1 MKILFWQW
9 HSFMGKGMERALHRL
24 NIAYDTFFYQMN
36 DWESDDRFAEQL
48 EKRISQQAY
57 DAVISI
63 NFNPVI
69 SDVCQ
74 NHKLPY
80 RAWVYD
86 SPIHI
91 RNVQALKNSYT
102 KVYFFDRGQ
111 AEEYQRQGIN
121 AGYLPLAAD
130 VETFY
135 PVAVTEVDK
144 KEYGAEI
151 SLVGKLYQTVY
162 PQYMAPLKEYDR
174 GYLEG
179 VIAAQKKVYGGYFLP
194 DFITDELIQNMNAVY
209 QKQWNGE
216 ITVNHR
222 EIEFLLASE
231 ITRRERQEILTL
243 LSNHFDVAL
252 YSGEQDVAIPKIRKK
267 NYIYYYTQM
276 PKAFKCSKV
285 NLNISLKTIRTGIPL
300 RILDILASGGFVI
313 SNFQEELAEY
323 FRLGE
328 EMVTYGDLEELYYL
342 VNYYLQHEEERK
354 EIADRGLQR
363 VKEDFRFEER
373 MKVILEDL

>member
-91 RNVQALKNSYT
+91 RNVQA
-102 KVYFFDRGQ
+102 
-111 AEEYQRQGIN
+111 
-121 AGYLPLAAD
+121 PLR
-130 VETFY
+130 
-135 PVAVTEVDK
+135 
-144 KEYGAEI
+144 
-151 SLVGKLYQTVY
+151 
-162 PQYMAPLKEYDR
+162 EYDR

-267 NYIYYYTQM
+267 NYIDYYTQM

-328 EMVTYGDLEELYYL
+328 EIITYGDLEELYYL

>member
-1 MKILFWQW
+1 MCQGENIMEDNRREEKEALKVLTEYSPKLLKSMRNVMEELHGNRQPDTDEYLLSII
-9 HSFMGKGMERALHRL
+9 KGMNWEIQVL
-24 NIAYDTFFYQMN
+24 NGTMDYLNEI
-36 DWESDDRFAEQL
+36 EQL
-48 EKRISQQAY
+48 IDKQA
-57 DAVISI
+57 ANALFV
-63 NFNPVI
+63 NFSKI
-69 SDVCQ
+69 
-74 NHKLPY
+74 Y
-80 RAWVYD
+80 
-86 SPIHI
+86 
-91 RNVQALKNSYT
+91 
-102 KVYFFDRGQ
+102 
-111 AEEYQRQGIN
+111 
-121 AGYLPLAAD
+121 
-130 VETFY
+130 
-135 PVAVTEVDK
+135 
-144 KEYGAEI
+144 
-151 SLVGKLYQTVY
+151 
-162 PQYMAPLKEYDR
+162 
-174 GYLEG
+174 
-179 VIAAQKKVYGGYFLP
+179 QKKVYGGYFLP

-267 NYIYYYTQM
+267 NYIDYYTQM

-300 RILDILASGGFVI
+300 RVLDILASGGFVI

-328 EMVTYGDLEELYYL
+328 EIITYGDIEELYYL

>member
-1 MKILFWQW
+1 MIQKFVY
-9 HSFMGKGMERALHRL
+9 KRATMEDIDELVRTRIIVLRAANKLPDDEDMSVVEKESYAYYRRALETGEH
-24 NIAYDTFFYQMN
+24 IAYLVYDNGAFVGAGGVSFYQVMPTYHNPTGKKAYIMN
-36 DWESDDRFAEQL
+36 MYTAPE
-48 EKRISQQAY
+48 
-57 DAVISI
+57 
-63 NFNPVI
+63 
-69 SDVCQ
+69 
-74 NHKLPY
+74 Y
-80 RAWVYD
+80 R
-86 SPIHI
+86 
-91 RNVQALKNSYT
+91 
-102 KVYFFDRGQ
+102 
-111 AEEYQRQGIN
+111 RQGID

-135 PVAVTEVDK
+135 PITVTEADK

-194 DFITDELIQNMNAVY
+194 DFITDDLIERMNAVY

-252 YSGEQDVAIPKIRKK
+252 YSGEQNVAIPKIRKK
-267 NYIYYYTQM
+267 NYIDYYTQM
-276 PKAFKCSKV
+276 PKVFKCSKV

-300 RILDILASGGFVI
+300 RVLDILASGGFVI

-328 EMVTYGDLEELYYL
+328 EIITYGDIEELYYL

>member
-1 MKILFWQW
+1 M
-9 HSFMGKGMERALHRL
+9 
-24 NIAYDTFFYQMN
+24 
-36 DWESDDRFAEQL
+36 
-48 EKRISQQAY
+48 
-57 DAVISI
+57 
-63 NFNPVI
+63 
-69 SDVCQ
+69 
-74 NHKLPY
+74 
-80 RAWVYD
+80 
-86 SPIHI
+86 
-91 RNVQALKNSYT
+91 
-102 KVYFFDRGQ
+102 YFFDRGQ

-267 NYIYYYTQM
+267 NYIDYYTQM

-328 EMVTYGDLEELYYL
+328 EIITYYNKSSKHADLGVYDVNKMFVQPLSFEREETDEVTAYKTDKKTRRYAPPPALLPHLACG
-342 VNYYLQHEEERK
+342 LQARGEK
-354 EIADRGLQR
+354 ADRR
-363 VKEDFRFEER
+363 KKSAPRFKQQNASGQPVLHEAR
-373 MKVILEDL
+373 A

>member
-1 MKILFWQW
+1 MKLLFWQW
-9 HSFMGKGMERALHRL
+9 HSFMGKGVERALRKL
-24 NIAYDTFFYQMN
+24 EVEYDTFFYQMK
-36 DWESDDRFAEQL
+36 DWEEDEIFAEQL
-48 EKRISQQAY
+48 GSRLATGQYNI
-57 DAVISI
+57 VFSI
-63 NFNPVI
+63 NFNPII
-69 SDVCQ
+69 SEVCEM
-74 NHKLPY
+74 HHIAY

-91 RNVQALKNSYT
+91 RNLTPLKNTYT
-102 KVYFFDRGQ
+102 KAYFFDRGQ
-111 AEEYQRQGIN
+111 VLEYRKNGIAAE
-121 AGYLPLAAD
+121 YLPLAAD
-130 VETFY
+130 VEIFSSI
-135 PVAVTEVDK
+135 AVSEQER
-144 KEYGAEI
+144 KEYQSEI
-151 SLVGKLYQTVY
+151 SLVGQLYQTVY
-162 PQYMAPLKEYDR
+162 PQYAAPLDAYEK

-179 VIAAQKKVYGGYFLP
+179 IMAAQKMVYGGYFLP
-194 DFITDELIQNMNAVY
+194 DLITDDLIERMNAAY

-216 ITVNHR
+216 ITVNYR

-252 YSGEQDVAIPKIRKK
+252 YSGEQNVAIPKIRKK
-267 NYIYYYTQM
+267 NYIDYYTQM

-285 NLNISLKTIRTGIPL
+285 NLNISLKSIRTGIPL
-300 RILDILASGGFVI
+300 RVLDILASGGFVI

-328 EMVTYGDLEELYYL
+328 EIITYGDIEELYYL

-354 EIADRGLQR
+354 EIAARGLQR

-373 MKVILEDL
+373 MKVILEEL

>member
-1 MKILFWQW
+1 
-9 HSFMGKGMERALHRL
+9 
-24 NIAYDTFFYQMN
+24 
-36 DWESDDRFAEQL
+36 
-48 EKRISQQAY
+48 
-57 DAVISI
+57 
-63 NFNPVI
+63 
-69 SDVCQ
+69 
-74 NHKLPY
+74 
-80 RAWVYD
+80 
-86 SPIHI
+86 
-91 RNVQALKNSYT
+91 
-102 KVYFFDRGQ
+102 
-111 AEEYQRQGIN
+111 
-121 AGYLPLAAD
+121 
-130 VETFY
+130 
-135 PVAVTEVDK
+135 
-144 KEYGAEI
+144 
-151 SLVGKLYQTVY
+151 
-162 PQYMAPLKEYDR
+162 MAPLKEYDR

-231 ITRRERQEILTL
+231 ITRRERQEKLTL

-267 NYIYYYTQM
+267 NYIDYYTQM
-276 PKAFKCSKV
+276 PKVFKCSKV

-300 RILDILASGGFVI
+300 RVLDILASGGFVI

-328 EMVTYGDLEELYYL
+328 EIITYGDIEELYYL

-354 EIADRGLQR
+354 EIAARGLQR

>member
-91 RNVQALKNSYT
+91 RNVQALKNSYA

-267 NYIYYYTQM
+267 NYIDYYTQM

-300 RILDILASGGFVI
+300 RVLDILASGGFVI

-328 EMVTYGDLEELYYL
+328 EIITYGDIEELYYL

-354 EIADRGLQR
+354 EIADRGLQG

>member
-1 MKILFWQW
+1 
-9 HSFMGKGMERALHRL
+9 MERALHRL
-24 NIAYDTFFYQMN
+24 NIDYDTFFYQMN

-162 PQYMAPLKEYDR
+162 SQYMAPLKEYDR

-267 NYIYYYTQM
+267 NYIDYYTQM
-276 PKAFKCSKV
+276 PKVFKCSKV

-300 RILDILASGGFVI
+300 RVLDILASGGFVI

-328 EMVTYGDLEELYYL
+328 EIITYGDIEELYYL

-354 EIADRGLQR
+354 EIAARGLQR

>member
-36 DWESDDRFAEQL
+36 DWETDDRFAEQL

-63 NFNPVI
+63 NFN
-69 SDVCQ
+69 
-74 NHKLPY
+74 
-80 RAWVYD
+80 
-86 SPIHI
+86 
-91 RNVQALKNSYT
+91 
-102 KVYFFDRGQ
+102 
-111 AEEYQRQGIN
+111 
-121 AGYLPLAAD
+121 
-130 VETFY
+130 

-194 DFITDELIQNMNAVY
+194 DFITDDLIERMNAAY

-252 YSGEQDVAIPKIRKK
+252 YSGEQNVAIPKIRKK
-267 NYIYYYTQM
+267 NYIDYYTQM
-276 PKAFKCSKV
+276 PKVFKCSKV

-328 EMVTYGDLEELYYL
+328 EIITYGDIEELYYL

-354 EIADRGLQR
+354 EIAARGLQR
-363 VKEDFRFEER
+363 VKDDFRFEER

>member
-1 MKILFWQW
+1 M
-9 HSFMGKGMERALHRL
+9 
-24 NIAYDTFFYQMN
+24 
-36 DWESDDRFAEQL
+36 
-48 EKRISQQAY
+48 
-57 DAVISI
+57 
-63 NFNPVI
+63 
-69 SDVCQ
+69 
-74 NHKLPY
+74 
-80 RAWVYD
+80 
-86 SPIHI
+86 
-91 RNVQALKNSYT
+91 
-102 KVYFFDRGQ
+102 
-111 AEEYQRQGIN
+111 
-121 AGYLPLAAD
+121 
-130 VETFY
+130 
-135 PVAVTEVDK
+135 
-144 KEYGAEI
+144 
-151 SLVGKLYQTVY
+151 
-162 PQYMAPLKEYDR
+162 
-174 GYLEG
+174 
-179 VIAAQKKVYGGYFLP
+179 IAAQKKVYGGYFLP

-252 YSGEQDVAIPKIRKK
+252 YSGEQNVAIPKIRKK
-267 NYIYYYTQM
+267 NYIDYYTQM
-276 PKAFKCSKV
+276 PKVFKCSKV

-300 RILDILASGGFVI
+300 RVLDILASGGFVI

-328 EMVTYGDLEELYYL
+328 EIITYGDIEELYYL

>member
-1 MKILFWQW
+1 M
-9 HSFMGKGMERALHRL
+9 
-24 NIAYDTFFYQMN
+24 
-36 DWESDDRFAEQL
+36 
-48 EKRISQQAY
+48 
-57 DAVISI
+57 
-63 NFNPVI
+63 
-69 SDVCQ
+69 
-74 NHKLPY
+74 
-80 RAWVYD
+80 
-86 SPIHI
+86 
-91 RNVQALKNSYT
+91 
-102 KVYFFDRGQ
+102 
-111 AEEYQRQGIN
+111 
-121 AGYLPLAAD
+121 PLAAD

-194 DFITDELIQNMNAVY
+194 DFITDDLIERMNAVY

-252 YSGEQDVAIPKIRKK
+252 YSGEQNVAIPKIRKK
-267 NYIYYYTQM
+267 NYIDYYTQM
-276 PKAFKCSKV
+276 PKVFKCSKV

-328 EMVTYGDLEELYYL
+328 EIITYGDIEELYYL

-354 EIADRGLQR
+354 EIAARGLQR

>member
-1 MKILFWQW
+1 
-9 HSFMGKGMERALHRL
+9 
-24 NIAYDTFFYQMN
+24 
-36 DWESDDRFAEQL
+36 
-48 EKRISQQAY
+48 
-57 DAVISI
+57 
-63 NFNPVI
+63 
-69 SDVCQ
+69 
-74 NHKLPY
+74 
-80 RAWVYD
+80 
-86 SPIHI
+86 
-91 RNVQALKNSYT
+91 
-102 KVYFFDRGQ
+102 
-111 AEEYQRQGIN
+111 
-121 AGYLPLAAD
+121 
-130 VETFY
+130 
-135 PVAVTEVDK
+135 
-144 KEYGAEI
+144 
-151 SLVGKLYQTVY
+151 
-162 PQYMAPLKEYDR
+162 
-174 GYLEG
+174 
-179 VIAAQKKVYGGYFLP
+179 
-194 DFITDELIQNMNAVY
+194 MNAVY

-267 NYIYYYTQM
+267 NYIDYYTQM

-300 RILDILASGGFVI
+300 RVLDILASGGFVI

-328 EMVTYGDLEELYYL
+328 EIITYGDIEELYYL

>member
-194 DFITDELIQNMNAVY
+194 DFITDDLIERMNAAY

-231 ITRRERQEILTL
+231 ITR
-243 LSNHFDVAL
+243 
-252 YSGEQDVAIPKIRKK
+252 
-267 NYIYYYTQM
+267 
-276 PKAFKCSKV
+276 AFW
-285 NLNISLKTIRTGIPL
+285 
-300 RILDILASGGFVI
+300 
-313 SNFQEELAEY
+313 
-323 FRLGE
+323 
-328 EMVTYGDLEELYYL
+328 
-342 VNYYLQHEEERK
+342 
-354 EIADRGLQR
+354 
-363 VKEDFRFEER
+363 
-373 MKVILEDL
+373 

>member
-57 DAVISI
+57 DAVISV
-63 NFNPVI
+63 NFNPII

-135 PVAVTEVDK
+135 PVMEELHGNRQPDTDEYLLSIIKGMNWEIQVLNGTMDYLNEIEQLIDK
-144 KEYGAEI
+144 
-151 SLVGKLYQTVY
+151 Q
-162 PQYMAPLKEYDR
+162 
-174 GYLEG
+174 
-179 VIAAQKKVYGGYFLP
+179 AANALFVNFSKIYQKK
-194 DFITDELIQNMNAVY
+194 DDE
-209 QKQWNGE
+209 K
-216 ITVNHR
+216 
-222 EIEFLLASE
+222 
-231 ITRRERQEILTL
+231 
-243 LSNHFDVAL
+243 
-252 YSGEQDVAIPKIRKK
+252 
-267 NYIYYYTQM
+267 
-276 PKAFKCSKV
+276 
-285 NLNISLKTIRTGIPL
+285 
-300 RILDILASGGFVI
+300 
-313 SNFQEELAEY
+313 LAEV
-323 FRLGE
+323 FE
-328 EMVTYGDLEELYYL
+328 KDMIPFFEKLEE
-342 VNYYLQHEEERK
+342 VAK
-354 EIADRGLQR
+354 
-363 VKEDFRFEER
+363 VK
-373 MKVILEDL
+373 MN

>member
-102 KVYFFDRGQ
+102 KVYFFDHGQ

-179 VIAAQKKVYGGYFLP
+179 VIADQKKVYGGYFLP
-194 DFITDELIQNMNAVY
+194 DFITDDLIERMNAAY

-267 NYIYYYTQM
+267 NYIDYYTQM

-300 RILDILASGGFVI
+300 RVLDILASGGFVI